1 MAISYFIIGGL
12 FWSTCGEVF
21 MDYSKNAVSRFFMDE
36 IKYLPVEE
44 KFLMLASTV
53 YRFIP

>member
-1 MAISYFIIGGL
+1 
-12 FWSTCGEVF
+12 

-44 KFLMLASTV
+44 KFLMLVSTV
-53 YRFIP
+53 YRFILYGRDEIIQSCLDGNFN

>member
-1 MAISYFIIGGL
+1 
-12 FWSTCGEVF
+12 

-44 KFLMLASTV
+44 KFLMLVSTV
-53 YRFIP
+53 YRFIL